1 MLNAA
6 VKRGVLNVA
15 VERGV
20 SWVRDAC
27 ACVV

>member
-6 VKRGVLNVA
+6 VERGVLNVA
-15 VERGV
+15 VEGGML
-20 SWVRDAC
+20 WVRDAC